1 MTNESHNTV
10 TIEISHNQDFINGTT
25 HNAYLVNNAEDIA
38 NRQTVALIIG
48 AKDADLFEMME
59 CLQGI
64 KTRIEQLGKKVKVV
78 DRVFND
84 PNFETQEEADK
95 FMQEM

>member
-1 MTNESHNTV
+1 MKNLSNNTV

-25 HNAYLVNNAEDIA
+25 HNAYLVNNAEDVEH
-38 NRQTVALIIG
+38 RQTVVLIIG

-64 KTRIEQLGKKVKVV
+64 KARLEQLGKKVKVV

-84 PNFETQEEADK
+84 PNFETQAEADK